1 MPIEELKDREELRIF
16 LTRDRVGNAYL
27 LGDLDPVYLPYCTWY
42 GNRVDGQLQAVLLLY
57 SGLRMPV
64 ILTASSSATPA
75 SRPQEH
81 KERSARYLLELLE
94 HVRLQLPS
102 PLWVHAWE
110 NHHPVLNDSFSKLSL
125 KRMQRMG
132 LERDAYIR
140 PDDEEGQR
148 SVRRLD
154 HTDTA
159 AIVELYRHFPDNFFE
174 PYQLETGLYFGIDAE
189 GGRGLAGIAGIHVHS
204 KTYDIAAIGNL
215 VVHPEHRRRGYAT
228 AVTTRLLDELF
239 QTVSLVTLNVREGNV
254 AAIGTY
260 KKFGFVRHRV
270 YFEGRV
276 EIR

>member
-1 MPIEELKDREELRIF
+1 MPIEELNDRDELRDF

-42 GNRVDGQLQAVLLLY
+42 GNRVDGDLEAVLLLY

-64 ILTASSSATPA
+64 ILTASSTATPTY
-75 SRPQEH
+75 RPQEH
-81 KERSARYLLELLE
+81 KERSARYLMQLLAG
-94 HVRLQLPS
+94 VGAQLPS

-110 NHHPVLNDSFSKLSL
+110 NHRPVLDAWFSKLSL

-140 PDDEEGQR
+140 PDIG
-148 SVRRLD
+148 SGAKVRRLD

-174 PYQLETGLYFGIDAE
+174 PYQLETGLYFGIDAG

-204 KTYDIAAIGNL
+204 QAHDIAAIGNL
-215 VVHPEHRRRGYAT
+215 LVHPEHRRRGYAT
-228 AVTTRLLDELF
+228 AVTSRLLDELF

-254 AAIGTY
+254 AAISTY

-270 YFEGRV
+270 YFEGQV